1 MKYALGVLLSFVLSG
16 CTGTGQPD
24 VSFPAYFVPTANKSF
39 VVGEF
44 TVDLSEARVAFGPV
58 YFCASASGSATLC
71 ETALGEIRDEAVF
84 DALAS
89 DRQGVGTYH
98 GFVGEVRS
106 GSYDHGI
113 HWFLPQEEA
122 RASTEAPGG
131 HSALFRGTASR
142 AGMKA
147 AFEMHIDVVPQYRG
161 QRAVPTVSVD
171 GHVTEATESVEMRID
186 LESWLSTVDYEQ
198 MLGAGMDPYV
208 IESGVVD
215 HDAVVIRMVSIDPVG
230 FVFTSP

>member
-1 MKYALGVLLSFVLSG
+1 MKYAFGVLLGFVLSG

-24 VSFPAYFVPTANKSF
+24 VSFPAYFVPTATKSF
-39 VVGEF
+39 VVGDITLE
-44 TVDLSEARVAFGPV
+44 LSEARVAFGPA

-84 DALAS
+84 DALSS
-89 DRQGVGTYH
+89 DRQSIGTYH

-106 GSYDHGI
+106 VSYDQGI
-113 HWFLPQEEA
+113 HWFLPQQEA

-142 AGMKA
+142 AGMQA
-147 AFEMHIDVVPQYRG
+147 PF
-161 QRAVPTVSVD
+161 
-171 GHVTEATESVEMRID
+171 EMRID
-186 LESWLSTVDYEQ
+186 VESWLSTVDYEQ
-198 MLGAGMDPYV
+198 MFGSGEDPYV

-215 HDAVVIRMVSIDPVG
+215 HDAVVIRMVSNDPVG
-230 FVFTSP
+230 FVFSEQ

>member
-1 MKYALGVLLSFVLSG
+1 MKYAFGVLLGFVLSG

-24 VSFPAYFVPTANKSF
+24 VSLPAYFVPTATKSF
-39 VVGEF
+39 VVGDV
-44 TVDLSEARVAFGPV
+44 TVELSEARVALGPA

-71 ETALGEIRDEAVF
+71 ETALGEIRDKAVF
-84 DALAS
+84 DALSS
-89 DRQGVGTYH
+89 DRQSVGTYH

-106 GSYDHGI
+106 VSYDHGI
-113 HWFLPQEEA
+113 HWFLPQQEA

-147 AFEMHIDVVPQYRG
+147 PFEMRIDIVPQYRG
-161 QRAVPTVSVD
+161 QRAVPTAGVQ
-171 GHVTEATESVEMRID
+171 GQVTEATESVEMRID
-186 LESWLSTVDYEQ
+186 VESWLSTVDYEQ
-198 MLGAGMDPYV
+198 MFGSGEDPYV

-215 HDAVVIRMVSIDPVG
+215 HDAVVIRMVSNDPVR
-230 FVFTSP
+230 FVFTE